1 VKIVHVST
9 RLILGGSQEN
19 TVLSCEGQVRLGHEV
34 HLVFGPI
41 YGPEGSLL
49 SRVQNFRGPPST
61 AHPNGA
67 RIITHELPSLVRPIH
82 PLKDLQC
89 VRDLSRLFTTLQ
101 PDIVHTHSSKAGIVG
116 RLAAWRVHHALKASG
131 QGRIGVLHTIHGP
144 PFYRGQNPLIRRLY
158 IESERF
164 AAKRCHMIASVAK
177 SMTDQFLAENIGR
190 PEQYQTVF
198 SGMEVERYLPAEAG
212 GTLPSGTRNSI
223 RRELGFTDAD
233 FVIGTVARLSPQKGH
248 DDLLDALL
256 DELPKRPHW
265 KLLWVG
271 DGWLRAKLEQRL
283 ASSGLQ
289 DRVKIVGLVPS
300 EQVPTFI
307 AAMDILAHASH
318 REGLPRTVPQALLGG
333 VCPVAYDIDG
343 TGEACIDMH
352 TGRLVKFLDKPA
364 LRDAIIW
371 CDENPAQR
379 LALAKAG
386 QAICKHRFSA
396 QHMVDELEKLYSKIL
411 KPISGQAGKGGQQVL
426 R

>member
-1 VKIVHVST
+1 MKIVHVST

-19 TVLSCEGQVRLGHEV
+19 TILSCEGQVRLGHEV
-34 HLVFGPI
+34 HLVYGPI

-49 SRVQNFRGPPST
+49 SRVQNFRGPPT
-61 AHPNGA
+61 AASPDGA
-67 RIITHELPSLVRPIH
+67 RIITHEIPSLVRPIH

-89 VRDLSRLFTTLQ
+89 LRDLSRLFTNLK
-101 PDIVHTHSSKAGIVG
+101 PDIVHTHSSKAGIIG
-116 RLAAWRVHHALKASG
+116 RAAAWRVHRALCASN
-131 QGRIGVLHTIHGP
+131 QGHIGVLHTIHGP

-164 AAKRCHMIASVAK
+164 AAKRCHMIASVAR
-177 SMTDQFLAENIGR
+177 SMTDQFLAEGIGR
-190 PEQYQTVF
+190 PEQYQTVY
-198 SGMEVERYLPAEAG
+198 SGMEVERYLPAAAG
-212 GTLPSGTRNSI
+212 GTLPQDTRQSV
-223 RRELGFTDAD
+223 RAELNFAPTD

-248 DDLLDALL
+248 DDLLDALIE
-256 DELPKRPHW
+256 ELPKRPHW

-271 DGWLRAKLEQRL
+271 DGWLRATLEQRL
-283 ASSGLQ
+283 AASGVR

-300 EQVPTFI
+300 EQVPRFI

-371 CDENPAQR
+371 CDQHPQERQR
-379 LALAKAG
+379 LAKTG
-386 QAICKHRFSA
+386 QTMCKERFST
-396 QHMVDELEKLYSKIL
+396 QHMVDELEVLYEKIRHEGL
-411 KPISGQAGKGGQQVL
+411 GT
-426 R
+426 RH